1 MNVSPEA
8 IDTWQRALHKAR
20 LRSPASFDQW
30 FSSVQFDGLSDG
42 VLGLTARDE
51 FVRDWVKTH
60 FLPAML
66 SDLERSD
73 LERSDLQRSDL
84 ERSDLERSDLQRSDL
99 ERNAQERCDQQ
110 RIDQQRNQLD
120 GNDQELASLQSA
132 EHDGART
139 TARARVEDAAVR
151 SVNCPSPSGIR
162 VDWRISSQLS
172 APIGT
177 LPVPAPPPSARSA
190 TRESGLRATFAEF
203 PEGVPARSS
212 FPPAPPSSRSLPGG
226 LSPQAPSAQ
235 GPSSQALSAQG
246 PSQHGSSTYC
256 ASTHGAGEPRSAA
269 SRPELSLVASE
280 SGGGRDSEPP
290 RSSRRSPPGDGS
302 GSARPP
308 ARPIPSLKGG
318 DPINPKHTFPNF
330 VVGPSNE
337 LAYAAAVASAGAGG
351 PRYNPLFICGGTGLG
366 KTHLAHSIAHRLIE
380 ERSEARVLYI
390 SAERFTN
397 EFIEALQHHRM
408 EEFRTR
414 YRRNCDALLVDDIQF
429 LAGREQTQEEFFHTF
444 NALRDA
450 DKPIV
455 VTSDKYPQEL
465 QRMPERLISRFTSGL
480 VADVQTPALET
491 RVAILRKKA
500 ALEGIPLQDDV
511 AVLLAQTIKSNVREL
526 EGALIRLAAK
536 SSLLGR
542 PIDLEFTQSELALV
556 SPLKADQ
563 SSVEDI
569 QRAVCSHFSFSNAEL
584 LSKDRHK
591 SLAFARQVAMY
602 LCRQRLK
609 CSFPELGRAFGN
621 RDHTTVMSAC
631 RRVESLRKQDPE
643 VNAHLQ
649 AIEHKLASEG

>member
-8 IDTWQRALHKAR
+8 IDTWQRALQKAR

-30 FSSVQFDGLSDG
+30 FSSVQFDGLCDG

-66 SDLERSD
+66 TDLGDD
-73 LERSDLQRSDL
+73 LVKQSL
-84 ERSDLERSDLQRSDL
+84 EQSCLE
-99 ERNAQERCDQQ
+99 QQ
-110 RIDQQRNQLD
+110 
-120 GNDQELASLQSA
+120 
-132 EHDGART
+132 GA
-139 TARARVEDAAVR
+139 EDADGEQAPASSR
-151 SVNCPSPSGIR
+151 GIR

-177 LPVPAPPPSARSA
+177 LPSAAAANFIPPPPPSSTRSVLRDGVL
-190 TRESGLRATFAEF
+190 RETGLRATLADF
-203 PEGVPARSS
+203 PDGLPQRSS
-212 FPPAPPSSRSLPGG
+212 LPPAAAPPAARP
-226 LSPQAPSAQ
+226 
-235 GPSSQALSAQG
+235 ALA
-246 PSQHGSSTYC
+246 
-256 ASTHGAGEPRSAA
+256 
-269 SRPELSLVASE
+269 LVASE
-280 SGGGRDSEPP
+280 SGSRDSEPP
-290 RSSRRSPPGDGS
+290 RSSRRPPGDGS

-308 ARPIPSLKGG
+308 ARPTASLKGG

-337 LAYAAAVASAGAGG
+337 LAYAAAVASAGVGG

-366 KTHLAHSIAHRLIE
+366 KTHLTHSIAHRLIE
-380 ERSEARVLYI
+380 EKSEARVLYV

-491 RVAILRKKA
+491 RVAIVRKKA
-500 ALEGIPLQDDV
+500 TLEGIPLLDDV

-542 PIDLEFTQSELALV
+542 PIDLEFAQSELSLV

-631 RRVESLRKQDPE
+631 RRVESLRRQDPE

-649 AIEHKLASEG
+649 AIENKLASEG

>member
-1 MNVSPEA
+1 MNVSPDA
-8 IDTWQRALHKAR
+8 IDTWQLALHKAR

-30 FSSVQFDGLSDG
+30 FSSVQFDGLNDG

-73 LERSDLQRSDL
+73 LERSDLERGSDQGREHGGTVDRAL
-84 ERSDLERSDLQRSDL
+84 ST
-99 ERNAQERCDQQ
+99 
-110 RIDQQRNQLD
+110 QL
-120 GNDQELASLQSA
+120 S
-132 EHDGART
+132 
-139 TARARVEDAAVR
+139 RVEAASQR
-151 SVNCPSPSGIR
+151 TPSLGCQPAAGIR

-177 LPVPAPPPSARSA
+177 LPVPPPPPSVRAVP
-190 TRESGLRATFAEF
+190 RESGVRASFSESPETMPVRSIF
-203 PEGVPARSS
+203 PAAVPALK
-212 FPPAPPSSRSLPGG
+212 AV
-226 LSPQAPSAQ
+226 AV
-235 GPSSQALSAQG
+235 
-246 PSQHGSSTYC
+246 
-256 ASTHGAGEPRSAA
+256 AA
-269 SRPELSLVASE
+269 E
-280 SGGGRDSEPP
+280 SGSGRDAEAP
-290 RSSRRSPPGDGS
+290 RSSRRPPAGDGS

-308 ARPIPSLKGG
+308 ARPTANLKGG

-337 LAYAAAVASAGAGG
+337 LAYAAAVASAGVGG

-366 KTHLAHSIAHRLIE
+366 KTHLTHSIAHRLIE
-380 ERSEARVLYI
+380 ERPEARVLYI

-500 ALEGIPLQDDV
+500 ALEGIPLLDDV
-511 AVLLAQTIKSNVREL
+511 AVLLAQTIKSNVREM

-536 SSLLGR
+536 SSLLGC
-542 PIDLEFTQSELALV
+542 PIDLEFTQRELALV